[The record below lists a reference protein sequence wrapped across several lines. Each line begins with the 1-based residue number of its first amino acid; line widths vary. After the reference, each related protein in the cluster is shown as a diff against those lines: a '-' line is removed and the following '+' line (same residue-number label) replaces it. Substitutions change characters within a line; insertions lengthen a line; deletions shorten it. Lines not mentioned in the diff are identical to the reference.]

1 MEYGGTMMSEEIDK
15 LSRLTMS
22 QPNELQTVIALVIL
36 GIIINDVLKEEDSL
50 HIQLLNKI
58 GGC

>member
-1 MEYGGTMMSEEIDK
+1 MSEELDK
-15 LSRLTMS
+15 LTGVGYE
-22 QPNELQTVIALVIL
+22 QPSDVQTIIALVIL
-36 GIIINDVLKEEDSL
+36 GVIINEVWKEEDSL

>member
-1 MEYGGTMMSEEIDK
+1 MIGGTMSEELNQGVRMEVPHAAQQI
-15 LSRLTMS
+15 
-22 QPNELQTVIALVIL
+22 IALVIL

>member
-1 MEYGGTMMSEEIDK
+1 MMSEEIDK

>member
-1 MEYGGTMMSEEIDK
+1 MNEEVDK
-15 LSRLTMS
+15 LSRLTMC
-22 QPNELQTVIALVIL
+22 QPSELQTIIALCIL

-50 HIQLLNKI
+50 HVQLLNKI